1 MSLSVNMRIHDTGA
15 DVIIL
20 LECSMC
26 GGFVGSFLVVA
37 VAILFV
43 VKSVEYTRYHIVSH
57 DFDFYL
63 CSGLRALKEWV
74 HDP

>member
-1 MSLSVNMRIHDTGA
+1 MRIHDTAA

-20 LECSMC
+20 LECSIC

-63 CSGLRALKEWV
+63 CSGFTSTSEL
-74 HDP
+74 

>member
-1 MSLSVNMRIHDTGA
+1 MPFVQSYVNLQIHDTAA

-20 LECSMC
+20 LDCSMC
-26 GGFVGSFLVVA
+26 GFVRLFLVVA

-57 DFDFYL
+57 DFDFHL
-63 CSGLRALKEWV
+63 CSGFTSTSEL
-74 HDP
+74 